1 MLIAPDSRF
10 GFRVDYAGTITDKT
24 PPNPPVVFATGAPGD
39 PSAASANWT
48 TTGVAYRYAIGTAPG
63 AADIVNW
70 TSASGATASKTGL
83 GLVNGRQYW
92 FAAQARN
99 AGGLWSASGYGAF
112 VAGQQSNVP
121 LFLPL
126 VVR

>member
-1 MLIAPDSRF
+1 
-10 GFRVDYAGTITDKT
+10 
-24 PPNPPVVFATGAPGD
+24 
-39 PSAASANWT
+39 
-48 TTGVAYRYAIGTAPG
+48 
-63 AADIVNW
+63 
-70 TSASGATASKTGL
+70 
-83 GLVNGRQYW
+83 LVNGRQYW